1 MTAAA
6 IPPIYNQS
14 TIHNPGQIL
23 SDNGEFFTDGQG
35 NLSCGNIIADN
46 IFFDSSTVVDVIALG
61 ADSTGVNDATAI
73 FQKAAASLPNGG
85 TFIVDDGT
93 FLLSAPTVIAT
104 QGINIV
110 GRGKTSHIRPAP
122 SFVGAA
128 VFLIQA
134 DFCQIHDLFADYLST
149 TPGSNPAADFVQFN
163 GSKHSKAWNLDAYY
177 FNGYV
182 VNSLASSSSSNA
194 SLILQNIHGFQ
205 NVSGIQIKGH
215 TNQNF
220 LAQHKLIN
228 VDMEQVIGGNA
239 FDFIDCADVTA
250 TNILGATNAATGVTL
265 NIQGKVSSLFLSD
278 FDLGSIGGQ
287 QPVCKIQTGSSGNPK
302 GMTLCNGILQQGS
315 TSIDGSVG
323 SNLTFVGVQLCRNQ
337 GHGVSLSGSISS
349 FIFDDCQ
356 FFNNGQSAGTWYE
369 IQSSTTGQGE
379 IQNSGFYT
387 AFTAIA
393 AVLNVTAGDIEVRG
407 GVHFGTGHSASNF
420 YAGAPSRIFNVHNYN
435 DILGVFSTPA
445 QPSVPATTVAS
456 TTVPFDCYV
465 YVTGGTVTDI
475 KPNNQSLGGLTTPA
489 TVFVHA
495 GQPLV
500 WVGTGAPTWK
510 WQAAA

>member
-61 ADSTGVNDATAI
+61 ADSTGVNDATTI

-85 TFIVDDGT
+85 TFIVDDGI
-93 FLLSAPTVIAT
+93 FLLSAPTTISV
-104 QGINIV
+104 QGINVV
-110 GRGKTSHIRPAP
+110 GRGKTSHIRPSP
-122 SFVGAA
+122 SFAGSA
-128 VFLIQA
+128 VFLFQA
-134 DFCQIHDLFADYLST
+134 DFCQIHDLFADYANST
-149 TPGSNPAADFVQFN
+149 PSGNPAADFVQFN

-182 VNSLASSSSSNA
+182 VNSLASASSSNA
-194 SLILQNIHGFQ
+194 SLILENIHGFQ
-205 NVSGIQIKGH
+205 NVSGIQVKGH

-239 FDFIDCADVTA
+239 FDFVDAADITA

-265 NIQGKVSSLFLSD
+265 NIAGKTSSLFLST

-287 QPVCKIQTGSSGNPK
+287 QPICKIQSTSNGTPK
-302 GMTLCNGILQQGS
+302 GITLINGTLQAGT

-323 SNLTFVGVQLCRNQ
+323 SNFTLVGVQLCRNQ
-337 GHGVSLSGSISS
+337 GHGVNLSGSISS

-356 FFNNGQSAGTWYE
+356 FFSNGASAGTWYE
-369 IQSSTTGQGE
+369 FQVNTSGQGE
-379 IQNSGFYT
+379 LCNPQF
-387 AFTAIA
+387 FTAIA
-393 AVLNVTAGDIEVRG
+393 SPGVTAALNVIAGDIEVKG
-407 GVHFGTGHSASNF
+407 GVHFGTGHSAANF
-420 YAGAPSRIFNVHNYN
+420 YAGTPSRIVNVHNFN
-435 DILGVFSTPA
+435 DVLGIFSTPS

-456 TTVPFDCYV
+456 TTVPFDCIV
-465 YVTGGTVTDI
+465 YVLGGTVTDI
-475 KPNNQSLGGLTTPA
+475 KPNNQSTGMTTPA

-510 WQAAA
+510 WQAA